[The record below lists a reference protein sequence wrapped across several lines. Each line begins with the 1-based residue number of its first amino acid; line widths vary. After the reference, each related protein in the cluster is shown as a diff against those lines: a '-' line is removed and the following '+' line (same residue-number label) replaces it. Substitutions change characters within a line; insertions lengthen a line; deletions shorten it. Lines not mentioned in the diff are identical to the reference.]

1 MRQKPEVWKRVAET
15 SVAAHLVAQTAAPLR
30 ERFAQK
36 VGEPNPRLTP
46 RFRRSIARPYI
57 KTSEAWRFPIAVTT
71 RCEFDAGFRAE
82 CNKRGRRW
90 TSSAQMSTPHY
101 SWQALAVGARV
112 SSIEAELH
120 DLMVRGLAGD
130 AVAHR
135 QLLDLLSTQFR
146 IFFQRRLRMGDPSYA
161 EDLVQET
168 LIAIHSRR
176 DSYDPSKPVTA
187 WVYAIA
193 RYKMI
198 DYFRR
203 TKTTG
208 ISVPVDQIDELF
220 SNERADSTDAA
231 RDVATLLHHLPSKQR
246 MAIRLVKLEDLSVRE
261 AAMRSGMSE
270 SDIKISI
277 HRGMKKLSAL
287 VAKGDRS

>member
-1 MRQKPEVWKRVAET
+1 MRQKPEIWMRVAGT
-15 SVAAHLVAQTAAPLR
+15 SAAALVVPQMVAPR
-30 ERFAQK
+30 WERFLQK
-36 VGEPNPRLTP
+36 AGEPNPRPTP
-46 RFRRSIARPYI
+46 RSRRSITLRCPT
-57 KTSEAWRFPIAVTT
+57 TSAAWGFPAAVTGG
-71 RCEFDAGFRAE
+71 REPDAGFRAD
-82 CNKRGRRW
+82 CKKDGLRW
-90 TSSAQMSTPHY
+90 TSSVQMSTPHH
-101 SWQALAVGARV
+101 SWRALAVGARV

-130 AVAHR
+130 AAAHR

-146 IFFQRRLRMGDPSYA
+146 IFFQRRLRVGDPSYA

-176 DSYDPSKPVTA
+176 DSYDPSKPITA

-208 ISVPVDQIDELF
+208 ISVPVDQIGELF
-220 SNERADSTDAA
+220 SSERADSTDAA
-231 RDVATLLHHLPSKQR
+231 RDVASLLHHLPSKQR
-246 MAIRLVKLEDLSVRE
+246 IAIQLVKLEDLSVRE
-261 AAMRSGMSE
+261 AATRTGMSE

-277 HRGMKKLSAL
+277 HRGIKKLSAL